1 MTDTADM
8 DKYKDV
14 LVGAAEFI
22 RGMKNVKV
30 KYEIGMIS
38 LFSDRLYFV
47 TLRTE
52 DRPKSTP
59 CTHYFSIDSELCYE
73 SFYHDFGPL
82 NLSMLYHY
90 CTKLKKKLKAS
101 SLQNKAIVHY
111 TTSDSEKRLNSAYL
125 IASYAVSFSLP
136 INFVF
141 CFQYNNFIFN
151 LFSFRYCI

>member
-1 MTDTADM
+1 MTDSAEM

-22 RGMKNVKV
+22 RGKNVSRLNLEYITYKQFV
-30 KYEIGMIS
+30 
-38 LFSDRLYFV
+38 FADRLYFV

-59 CTHYFSIDSELCYE
+59 CTHYFSIDTELCYQG
-73 SFYHDFGPL
+73 FFHDFGPL

-111 TTSDSEKRLNSAYL
+111 TTADDEKRLNSAYL
-125 IASYAVSFSLP
+125 IASYAVSLTSSIQQF
-136 INFVF
+136 
-141 CFQYNNFIFN
+141 
-151 LFSFRYCI
+151 